1 MREFDIDKVITPT
14 NADKAGVGKYYYYE
28 DTIPKLQSKV
38 LSNRMPEKLISI
50 CDVFIGAHP
59 FIMEDGNYMFLY
71 PYEDADVCE
80 LATQREF
87 VKWLAQGN
95 GEWARRSDNI
105 RVYTDAKYME
115 SEGDTCVSD
124 EILVRA
130 FGENEWMLPTKKY
143 LEEHTR

>member
-14 NADKAGVGKYYYYE
+14 SAEKAVVGKYYYCGNAL
-28 DTIPKLQSKV
+28 PKLLDKV
-38 LSNRMPEKLISI
+38 LNDQKPEKLCFI
-50 CDVFIGAHP
+50 CDVCGDAYP
-59 FIMEDGNYMFLY
+59 FNTEKDEYVFLY
-71 PYEDADVCE
+71 PYEDADACE

-95 GEWARRSDNI
+95 GEWARRSDSN

-115 SEGDTCVSD
+115 SDGDTCVSD
-124 EILVRA
+124 EFIVRA
-130 FGENEWMLPTKKY
+130 FGESEWVLPTKKY